1 MHGRLIE
8 KISWSTCGR
17 HVTLWHRS
25 AFENRIVTTNS
36 SMIKRPFLS
45 AFGYH
50 SDKIGRYSFTLG
62 GRLRFKV
69 ARGYARPHKRGRAWI
84 LNILKVTSSS
94 PPPHRHPPH
103 PPQPTPCLYL
113 TTNAHSHCSPVVCS
127 RQASLLWNMSQE
139 RPFTRTF
146 YSLLNAQKRPVCAAK
161 KKKSAHPFFA
171 RNV

>member
-50 SDKIGRYSFTLG
+50 SDKIGRYSFTLR

-69 ARGYARPHKRGRAWI
+69 ARGYARSQKRGRAWI
-84 LNILKVTSSS
+84 LNILKVTCSFFFSS
-94 PPPHRHPPH
+94 PLFVFDNKCS
-103 PPQPTPCLYL
+103 QPLQSCCVQSVGVFTLRCATSTRQWVQTLFMLWDEKTKKKNISLSYL
-113 TTNAHSHCSPVVCS
+113 TGCKPV
-127 RQASLLWNMSQE
+127 
-139 RPFTRTF
+139 
-146 YSLLNAQKRPVCAAK
+146 
-161 KKKSAHPFFA
+161 
-171 RNV
+171 

>member
-50 SDKIGRYSFTLG
+50 SDKIGRYSFTLR

-69 ARGYARPHKRGRAWI
+69 AGGYARSHRRGRAWI
-84 LNILKVTSSS
+84 LNILKVTCSFFS
-94 PPPHRHPPH
+94 PPLVCIWQQMLTATQSCCVQSVGVFASEICHRAAL
-103 PPQPTPCLYL
+103 QTRALYFTGEMITRAFCIDEWIRTCL
-113 TTNAHSHCSPVVCS
+113 TG
-127 RQASLLWNMSQE
+127 
-139 RPFTRTF
+139 
-146 YSLLNAQKRPVCAAK
+146 
-161 KKKSAHPFFA
+161 
-171 RNV
+171 